1 MPVWIF
7 IQAGTSRRNKR
18 QRLPRK
24 IDRILYREVA
34 LWIKR
39 AVQNIATHIGKPISL
54 TWAGQFSSP
63 LQFPIFGVSL
73 S

>member
-18 QRLPRK
+18 QKLPRK
-24 IDRILYREVA
+24 IDRILYQEAA
-34 LWIKR
+34 LQIKR
-39 AVQNIATHIGKPISL
+39 AVQNIVIRIDKPISL
-54 TWAGQFSSP
+54 IWAGQFSSP
-63 LQFPIFGVSL
+63 LRFPTFGVSL